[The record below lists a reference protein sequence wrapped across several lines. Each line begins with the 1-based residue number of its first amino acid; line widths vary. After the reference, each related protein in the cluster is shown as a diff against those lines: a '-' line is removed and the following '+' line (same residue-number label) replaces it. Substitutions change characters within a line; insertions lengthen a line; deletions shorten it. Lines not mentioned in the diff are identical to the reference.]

1 MKSRTF
7 ATCAALLCLAIAV
20 PAHAGLV
27 LTTQGINDGFTLST
41 FITGYT
47 PSTYGPLA
55 QGILNGKVIA
65 PSAFT
70 GGTFTGTVYV
80 FNDVD
85 NQTLAN
91 AITSSPYTAQ
101 TGNPQFAMAT
111 AGGQVYGAQAMGG
124 VYEHFSSNGTFTPI
138 PNLQSAGLLS
148 YLGMWTDPTNQHI
161 ISASNMG
168 LVDIDPVAGSFRVIA
183 PGVFPDGV
191 SVSPNGQ
198 VIYVAISNG
207 IAAYNI
213 NNGSQLNFWG
223 IGHGTDGT
231 GIITGGMFNGDIV
244 VNNNDGTV
252 GLLDPTSG
260 MYVTIADNGTRGD
273 WVSLDTNNGSL
284 FLSQAEQIARLTCGA
299 NCSFGTTQEP
309 ASFDL
314 LGAGILCAAGA
325 LGRKF
330 LL

>member
-1 MKSRTF
+1 MKSRAF
-7 ATCAALLCLAIAV
+7 ATCAVLLCLAIAV
-20 PAHAGLV
+20 PAYASLV

-47 PSTYGPLA
+47 TSTYGPLA

-191 SVSPNGQ
+191 SVSR
-198 VIYVAISNG
+198 
-207 IAAYNI
+207 
-213 NNGSQLNFWG
+213 
-223 IGHGTDGT
+223 T
-231 GIITGGMFNGDIV
+231 
-244 VNNNDGTV
+244 
-252 GLLDPTSG
+252 
-260 MYVTIADNGTRGD
+260 
-273 WVSLDTNNGSL
+273 
-284 FLSQAEQIARLTCGA
+284 ARLYT
-299 NCSFGTTQEP
+299 
-309 ASFDL
+309 
-314 LGAGILCAAGA
+314 
-325 LGRKF
+325 
-330 LL
+330 